1 MDVNNR
7 FIALI
12 GSHQFMVF
20 NLKKPEKHGFQYFYS
35 KAKQKEKIHDV
46 YIQSSSAKSFLCYI
60 ASSASK
66 SKKLKIFNME
76 IAKRKDKKEK
86 GVERYLPKKI
96 KKKNKLDQQS
106 ARSVNEDDDENENE
120 KTKKG
125 NQINLNYF

>member
-20 NLKKPEKHGFQYFYS
+20 NLKKPELHGFQYFYP
-35 KAKQKEKIHDV
+35 KVKQKDKIHDV
-46 YIQSSSAKSFLCYI
+46 YIQSSSEKSFLCYI

-66 SKKLKIFNME
+66 SKKLKIFNIE
-76 IAKRKDKKEK
+76 IAKRKDKK
-86 GVERYLPKKI
+86 GILRYLSKKI
-96 KKKNKLDQQS
+96 KKKNVNKLDQQS
-106 ARSVNEDDDENENE
+106 ARSVNEDDDENEIE